1 MHSRQIQSKF
11 ENDENVLCY
20 DNLVLKLEEVDS
32 DLDKRV
38 LTSCYVAYDHNESEY
53 YVCGKKH
60 GKRGGVGW
68 EDFKFYCKKRKHM
81 VEFLRYII
89 GDLSVSTSP
98 KINHILYNYKNL
110 DLNGEKEHNKDFIDY
125 YVLEEQEDINSELA
139 GYDGVRFNKR
149 WLLPLLKMLKN
160 IRY

>member
-1 MHSRQIQSKF
+1 MTNMHSRQIQSDF

-32 DLDKRV
+32 DSNRI
-38 LTSCYVAYDHNESEY
+38 LTSCYVAYDHTEAEY

-60 GKRGGVGW
+60 GNAGW
-68 EDFKFYCKKRKHM
+68 EDFKFYCKKKNHM

-89 GDLSVSTSP
+89 GDVTVSCAP

-110 DLNGEKEHNKDFIDY
+110 DLNGDEEHSKDFIDY
-125 YVLEEQEDINSELA
+125 YVFEEQEDANSELA
-139 GYDGVRFNKR
+139 GYNGVRFNKR

-160 IRY
+160 LRY